1 MSSSAADLPLDWPNC
16 PAWSPF
22 FGFFGIC
29 IGVVLSCAGSA
40 FGTAKCGIG
49 LASASL
55 INKTVIVRGLIAPI
69 MAGIIGIYGLVFAI
83 VVLDSIRNDGYHVA
97 KAYAH
102 LGGGISVGV
111 TGLAAGMTIG
121 IAGQLG
127 IISFAKQPQLFVGMT
142 LVLIFGEVLGIYG
155 MVISLVLNT
164 KSYDCLP
171 DGYT

>member
-1 MSSSAADLPLDWPNC
+1 MSSQMPLDWPNC

-22 FGFFGIC
+22 FGFAGIC
-29 IGVVLSCAGSA
+29 IGVVFSCAGSA

-55 INKTVIVRGLIAPI
+55 INKSVIVRGLIAPI
-69 MAGIIGIYGLVFAI
+69 MAGIIGIYGLVFSI
-83 VVLDSIRNDGYHVA
+83 VVLDSIKNDGYHVA

-102 LGGGISVGV
+102 FGGGLSVGI
-111 TGLAAGMTIG
+111 TGLAAGITIG

-164 KSYDCLP
+164 KNYECIPSA
-171 DGYT
+171 

>member
-1 MSSSAADLPLDWPNC
+1 MSSVNVAIAIDDVNC

-22 FGFFGIC
+22 FGFAGIF
-29 IGVVLSCAGSA
+29 IGVVFACAGSA

-55 INKTVIVRGLIAPI
+55 INKSVIVRGLIAPI

-83 VVLDSIRNDGYHVA
+83 VILDSIRNTGYHVL

-102 LGGGISVGV
+102 FGGGISVGF
-111 TGLAAGMTIG
+111 TGLSAGLTIG
-121 IAGQLG
+121 IAGQIG
-127 IISFAKQPQLFVGMT
+127 IIAFAQKPELFVGLT

-155 MVISLVLNT
+155 MVISLVLNS
-164 KSYDCLP
+164 KNYPC
-171 DGYT
+171 

>member
-69 MAGIIGIYGLVFAI
+69 MAGIIGIYGLVFSI
-83 VVLDSIRNDGYHVA
+83 VILDSITAEGYHVLT
-97 KAYAH
+97 AYSH
-102 LGGGISVGV
+102 LGGGISVGI
-111 TGLAAGMTIG
+111 TGLAAGITIG
-121 IAGQLG
+121 IAGQYG
-127 IISFAKQPQLFVGMT
+127 IVAFAKQPELFVGLT

-155 MVISLVLNT
+155 MVISLVMNKRL
-164 KSYDCLP
+164 DCSF
-171 DGYT
+171 DA